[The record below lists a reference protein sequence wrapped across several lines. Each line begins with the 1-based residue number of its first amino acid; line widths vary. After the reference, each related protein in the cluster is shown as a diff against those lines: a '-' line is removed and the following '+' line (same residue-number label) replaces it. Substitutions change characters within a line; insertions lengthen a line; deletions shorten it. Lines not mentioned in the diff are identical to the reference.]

1 MKIVIIIPARWKS
14 SRFKGKS
21 LALINNVPM
30 IQRVYEQSIKSK
42 LANKVVVATDNIKI
56 FNFCKRKEINVI
68 MTTKKCNSGTD
79 RVYEASKKI
88 KSDIY
93 VNVQGDEPLINPK
106 SIDKVI
112 ISSKKNFAR
121 GYCVCQAYA
130 TENGLK
136 QDKKKS
142 IGFIALSSLN
152 DILYASRSIIPFNYD
167 KKKIKLYRTVGL
179 FAFTKKILKKFSRL
193 KSDLEKKEKLEIL
206 RFLENNIKVKG
217 VFVKEKIADV
227 NYPSDI
233 NRIEKLLER

>member
-1 MKIVIIIPARWKS
+1 MKVLAVIPARWKS
-14 SRFKGKS
+14 SRFPGKPIALIKGK
-21 LALINNVPM
+21 PM
-30 IQRVYEQSIKSK
+30 IYLVWKQVIKSK
-42 LANKVVVATDNIKI
+42 SITDCIVATDDKRISNI
-56 FNFCKRKEINVI
+56 CKKMDIKVMI
-68 MTTKKCNSGTD
+68 TSKKHLTGTD
-79 RVYEASKKI
+79 RLYEVSKRI

-93 VNVQGDEPLINPK
+93 VNIQGDEPLINPK

-112 ISSKKNFAR
+112 ISLKKNFAR
-121 GYCVCQAYA
+121 GYSVCQAYA

-136 QDKKKS
+136 QDKKNS

-152 DILYASRSIIPFNYD
+152 DILYESRSTIPFNYD
-167 KKKIKLYRTVGL
+167 KKKIKLYRAVGL

-217 VFVKEKIADV
+217 VFVKERIADV

-233 NRIEKLLER
+233 KHIEKLLER